1 MPRLLIVEDEPVLRA
16 SIVRG
21 LAKLPGLEVF
31 DCGTL
36 GDALATIDASPMDL
50 IISDIDLPDRSA
62 LELIGELGR
71 RGMQTPLVFISAYLQ
86 AYRSQIPPHARVEVL
101 EKPVPLELLRA
112 RVMAKLDVAPS
123 KRAPFSLAEYLQ
135 LACLGRHSLRMT
147 VAWGEPRHTGECVVL
162 SGEPWS
168 AEDDLGHGADAL
180 KRLVNRREAA
190 VECVALTEA
199 PGSRNVEG
207 QIDQIL
213 LDAAVE
219 EDEQQH
225 TGALAAASIDALVAA
240 GAVGE
245 GMALADVA
253 GFGMEPHG
261 ATAHGVPVVSAA
273 AAASSAPPP
282 TVAAGPEDIY
292 KAAVEAG
299 VSALLDKDY
308 PAALAAF
315 EQARALRP
323 GDTLVET
330 NLRRL
335 AQLGFAGG
343 RGGTA

>member
-1 MPRLLIVEDEPVLRA
+1 MLRA

-21 LAKLPGLEVF
+21 LAKLPGLDVL

-36 GDALATIDASPMDL
+36 ADALAAIDASPMDL

-112 RVMAKLDVAPS
+112 RVMAKLNVGATR
-123 KRAPFSLAEYLQ
+123 RAPFSLAEYLQ

-147 VAWGEPRHTGECVVL
+147 VTWGEPRSTGECVVL
-162 SGEPWS
+162 GGEPWS
-168 AEDDLGHGADAL
+168 AEDDLGAGADAL
-180 KRLVNRREAA
+180 KRLVNRRDAA

-199 PGSRNVEG
+199 PGERNVEG
-207 QIDQIL
+207 QIDQLL

-219 EDEQQH
+219 QDEQQH
-225 TGALAAASIDALVAA
+225 TGDLAAASIDALVAA
-240 GAVGE
+240 DGAWQGAAPE
-245 GMALADVA
+245 APAFALDPGASGTPTAAAPVA
-253 GFGMEPHG
+253 GPPP
-261 ATAHGVPVVSAA
+261 ATALPE
-273 AAASSAPPP
+273 
-282 TVAAGPEDIY
+282 PEDVF
-292 KAAVEAG
+292 KVAVEEG

-308 PAALAAF
+308 AAALAAF
-315 EQARALRP
+315 ERARALRP

-335 AQLGFAGG
+335 AQLGVAGG